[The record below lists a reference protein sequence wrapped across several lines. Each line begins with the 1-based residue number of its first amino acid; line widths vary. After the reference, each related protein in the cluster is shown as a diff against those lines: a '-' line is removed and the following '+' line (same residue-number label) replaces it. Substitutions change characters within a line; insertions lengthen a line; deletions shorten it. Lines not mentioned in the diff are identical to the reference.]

1 LQTGE
6 GYLDLAHGEDDPN
19 LDEPIFDDEY
29 LDPGES
35 LLPPP
40 GSPTSEDER
49 HAPLPPLPHPM
60 EEIELETFAKN
71 PEEEEKQKFILHD
84 PPKEKRVHR
93 MDSELEK
100 ARKDTLEREKAR
112 ESVDHDDFISEKEQ
126 LRSDDEDR
134 DICERNS
141 GIFEYPPAY
150 DHKPGQNLLLV
161 PLKENGYCGENYPPQ
176 GDVDFKTGKTGSL
189 GRQPSNRYV
198 KS

>member
-1 LQTGE
+1 
-6 GYLDLAHGEDDPN
+6 
-19 LDEPIFDDEY
+19 
-29 LDPGES
+29 
-35 LLPPP
+35 
-40 GSPTSEDER
+40 
-49 HAPLPPLPHPM
+49 M
-60 EEIELETFAKN
+60 EEIELETFAEN
-71 PEEEEKQKFILHD
+71 PEEEEKQKFILRD
-84 PPKEKRVHR
+84 PPKEKRVLR

-100 ARKDTLEREKAR
+100 ARKDTLEREKT
-112 ESVDHDDFISEKEQ
+112 DDDFISEKEQ

-141 GIFEYPPAY
+141 GIFEYPPDY

-161 PLKENGYCGENYPPQ
+161 PLPGNGYCGEKHLPQ